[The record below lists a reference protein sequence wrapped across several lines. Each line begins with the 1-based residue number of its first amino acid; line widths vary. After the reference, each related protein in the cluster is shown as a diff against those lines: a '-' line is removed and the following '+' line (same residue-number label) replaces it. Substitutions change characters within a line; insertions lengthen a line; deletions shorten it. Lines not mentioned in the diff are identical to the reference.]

1 MRHPRITAVSPPR
14 AVEGGR
20 IALHIEDLAL
30 DPSRLPEVRL
40 GGQKARIVFASAE
53 RIEVLVP
60 AGVAETGRLPVRI
73 NGVPGD
79 DAFVEVG
86 LSFADELH
94 QIDNPVFDREGNLYV
109 TYSGSR

>member
-20 IALHIEDLAL
+20 IAVYLEDFAL
-30 DPSRLPEVRL
+30 DPSSLREVRL
-40 GGQKARIVFASAE
+40 AGQKARVVFASAE

-60 AGVAETGRLPVRI
+60 GGIAETGRLLVRV

-109 TYSGSR
+109 TYSG